1 MIGITIKEVY
11 LKANSP
17 RDAFYILSIRKI
29 SEGYLVCKQSG
40 ANGKVYHKEA
50 WFRETLEEAESFFK
64 KKILKKTDP
73 NRKSIRKYRV
83 VNYSTFENKVF
94 RLFSLKT

>member
-1 MIGITIKEVY
+1 MIGITIKEAY

-17 RDAFYILSIRKI
+17 RDAFYILCIKKI

-50 WFRETLEEAESFFK
+50 WFRETFKDAENLFK

-83 VNYSTFENKVF
+83 VNYFTFRNQVF
-94 RLFSLKT
+94 KDCESV

>member
-11 LKANSP
+11 LKADSP
-17 RDAFYILSIRKI
+17 REAFYVLSIKKI
-29 SEGYLVCKQSG
+29 TDGYLVCKQSG
-40 ANGKVYHKEA
+40 AKGKVYHKEA
-50 WFRETLEEAESFFK
+50 WFRETLEDAESLFK

-83 VNYSTFENKVF
+83 QWCI
-94 RLFSLKT
+94 